1 MARFVTKTVVGNI
14 ESKGVALFEEDIPVK
29 VLDEMLNTQAD
40 VIEPE
45 IARNADS
52 MLHGE
57 YWTGGTQKALVR
69 KAPGYWRGK
78 RGNGQRQIAL
88 TFNGIRVDDHHKAKN
103 RTRNAEIA
111 FVNEYGARTTPPR
124 PFIQKAIE
132 DNENEAYESAE
143 KVFRDWQ
150 EKKG

>member
-52 MLHGE
+52 MLQGK
-57 YWTGGTQKALVR
+57 YWTGGTQRALTR
-69 KAPGYWRGK
+69 KKPENWHGK

-88 TFNGIRVDDHHKAKN
+88 VFKGIRIDAYHKKEK

-111 FVNEYGARTTPPR
+111 FVNEYGARTASPR